1 MPDIANPPRVF
12 EMVIIPDLEL
22 FGDIPIECMSAA
34 TNTLA
39 MFSVNIN
46 AK

>member
-1 MPDIANPPRVF
+1 
-12 EMVIIPDLEL
+12 MVIMPELEL

-39 MFSVNIN
+39 MASVNIDAN
-46 AK
+46 HAKKR